1 MNPAALPRRLAVFA
15 LTLALVPTNGF
26 AAAPARAPASD
37 EELRQRLS
45 AHVEA
50 ARFESALWSIKIASL
65 DSGRTWFEHHPG
77 RLMSPAS
84 NSKLFV
90 TALALD
96 RLGADYRISTPI
108 RATARPG
115 GDGTLPGNLVVC
127 GRGDPSWKTRAA
139 GRPFSAL
146 FDPFVR
152 VLTDAGVR
160 RIRGDIVADATY
172 FRALPHGAGWAV
184 GDLEEYYGAEISA
197 VSLQQNYTQLR
208 VTPAAVPGGP
218 WDVTLMDPHTGLTVE
233 NRGTTT
239 PAGESGQLVSHRLF
253 GERKIY
259 LFGERPAGATAE
271 RISVAVPRPAD
282 WFATALRAELI
293 ARGIAVEGNARSVRW
308 PERELTPEPHVT
320 LGEVTSPPLAE
331 LLADLM
337 KRSDNLETD
346 LVFAHLGEKFRA
358 ANAPAWRT
366 SEQSA
371 VRLLDDFL
379 EQHDLRAAEV
389 RFEEG
394 SGLSRNNLVSA
405 NAIVALLTFMARHRE
420 AAAFRDTL
428 PVAGVDGTLRARMR
442 TTAAEG
448 NVRAK
453 TGTLRWANNLSGYVT
468 TAGGERV
475 VFSVM
480 LNRAV
485 APTGESARAH
495 VDAIAVMLAEFAAR
509 EPARA
514 SGG

>member
-1 MNPAALPRRLAVFA
+1 MNPAALLRRLTVVG
-15 LTLALVPTNGF
+15 LALAFTRIDGF
-26 AAAPARAPASD
+26 AAAPGRGPASH
-37 EELRQRLS
+37 EELRQRLA

-50 ARFESALWSIKIASL
+50 SQFESALWSIKIASL
-65 DSGRTWFEHHPG
+65 DSGRTWFEHHPS

-84 NSKLFV
+84 NTKIFV

-96 RLGADYRISTPI
+96 RLGAGYRISTPI
-108 RATARPG
+108 RATAPPDR
-115 GDGTLPGNLVVC
+115 DGTLPGDLVVC

-139 GRPFSAL
+139 GRPFSTL

-152 VLTDAGVR
+152 VLRDAGVR

-172 FRALPHGAGWAV
+172 FRALPNGAGWAV

-208 VTPAAVPGGP
+208 ITPAALPGAP
-218 WDVTLMDPHTGLTVE
+218 WEVTLLDPHTGLTVE

-239 PAGESGQLVSHRLF
+239 AARESGQLVSHRLF
-253 GERKIY
+253 GERTIY
-259 LFGERPAGATAE
+259 LFGERPAGAPAE
-271 RISVAVPRPAD
+271 RISVAVPRPAE

-308 PERELTPEPHVT
+308 PERDPGPEPRVT

-358 ANAPAWRT
+358 TDAPAWRT

-371 VRLLDDFL
+371 VRLLGEFL
-379 EQHDLRAAEV
+379 EQHELHAAEV

-428 PVAGVDGTLRARMR
+428 PVAGADGTLRARMKA
-442 TTAAEG
+442 TAAEG

-453 TGTLRWANNLSGYVT
+453 TGTLRWANSLSGYAT
-468 TAGGERV
+468 TAAGERV

-485 APTGESARAH
+485 APTGETARAQ
-495 VDAIAVMLAEFAAR
+495 VDAIAVMLAEFAVR
-509 EPARA
+509 EPVPA